1 MSKLETNQVD
11 PSTGTTLTLGTS
23 GDTIAIPSGVTITN
37 SGTANNFGGV
47 NTPAFEAILDEA
59 TQTVSDDTY
68 TKIQLDTETVDTNG
82 CFNATANTVTLNGIS
97 VPSYSF
103 APNVSGKYFIY
114 GQLVVNP
121 SASNNVL
128 RSIVRILK
136 NGTSLS
142 QTDFQTDAN
151 PVNQFVC
158 NVGSII
164 SFNGTSDYVH
174 IEGYL
179 DVSSGTPR
187 FLGSSTEAKTF
198 FGGYKI
204 IE

>member
-1 MSKLETNQVD
+1 MAITKIIADSI
-11 PSTGTTLTLGTS
+11 TS
-23 GDTIAIPSGVTITN
+23 GAIA
-37 SGTANNFGGV
+37 

-179 DVSSGTPR
+179 DVDGSGSPR

-204 IE
+204 LT